1 MEVPTMSP
9 RSRYSLIALSCFLIL
24 AFGSVAAGQDSFD
37 ALRARYARVQSVH
50 LVSAASVSRRKAG
63 SEKLLSGSMRFEY
76 WANGGGYRM
85 KCAPDPELQLV
96 SDMELAN
103 DGSQW
108 QLLQIAKRELVLSGI
123 TTRPNPL
130 TCPNPLFMLVE
141 FVGQSGPGCESY
153 GVSLSDLWDAAAKG
167 RRGVI
172 VNRSRSRNG
181 VEEYLIATGSSAG
194 ATGQF
199 RLTVGRSSGQPVPT
213 SLVRFYASGRKAAEF
228 VVSDFASSEV
238 GPLPTRI
245 TGRSFEDN

>member
-1 MEVPTMSP
+1 MS
-9 RSRYSLIALSCFLIL
+9 SR
-24 AFGSVAAGQDSFD
+24 
-37 ALRARYARVQSVH
+37 
-50 LVSAASVSRRKAG
+50 
-63 SEKLLSGSMRFEY
+63 
-76 WANGGGYRM
+76 NGG
-85 KCAPDPELQLV
+85 QT
-96 SDMELAN
+96 S
-103 DGSQW
+103 
-108 QLLQIAKRELVLSGI
+108 I

-245 TGRSFEDN
+245 TGRSFEDNDGNRLIDTVSYSVDTLQINKRLDERVFTIDWSAADMVFDADASQYLIHPNISEVNEKLRGWKSRTKPQEAKSD